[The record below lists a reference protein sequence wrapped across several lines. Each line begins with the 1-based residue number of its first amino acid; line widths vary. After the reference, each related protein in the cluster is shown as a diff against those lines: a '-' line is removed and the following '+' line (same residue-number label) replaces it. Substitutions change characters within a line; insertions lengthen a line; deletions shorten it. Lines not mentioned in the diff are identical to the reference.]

1 MTHFSIE
8 LSRES
13 VFDFK
18 KKNFRKGLLIW
29 NILLYPPNHRNNRVF
44 DQHIDKFTLDP
55 TGTSPVGK
63 NKWIKQY
70 FPNLSILAQGKLP
83 GEEKLAFVY
92 ASVDN
97 QFLGFPSYNLTYCA
111 NRFSIECI

>member
-1 MTHFSIE
+1 MC
-8 LSRES
+8 
-13 VFDFK
+13 
-18 KKNFRKGLLIW
+18 
-29 NILLYPPNHRNNRVF
+29 NILLYPPKHRNNRVY
-44 DQHIDKFTLDP
+44 DQHIDKFTLDS

-70 FPNLSILAQGKLP
+70 FPNLSILAQGNIP

-97 QFLGFPSYNLTYCA
+97 QFLGFPSYNLTYCTT
-111 NRFSIECI
+111 RFSIECIWMIWMFLFLFLKIDSLV